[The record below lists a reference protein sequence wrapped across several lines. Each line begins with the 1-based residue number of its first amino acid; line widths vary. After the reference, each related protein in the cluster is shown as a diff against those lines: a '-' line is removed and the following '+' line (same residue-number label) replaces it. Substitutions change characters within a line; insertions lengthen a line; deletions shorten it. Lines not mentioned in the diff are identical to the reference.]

1 MRIDD
6 RPPDRPASV
15 IKFLAYLP
23 QPLLLSALRGSD
35 PPRNTAAPVVT
46 YCLALFPRPEH
57 LTVVR
62 SLRNL
67 VRFLVAVQL
76 LPALESGEETLVGG
90 QAVLE
95 GVMMRSPHAWAI
107 ACRKPSGEV
116 VTLSEPLDRPSEK
129 HKWMAWPIVR
139 GVMTLGYA
147 MSLGYRALRFSANV
161 AIEEV
166 MKDDEKNNVD
176 TGNSRVETGN
186 SHVATGASPVP
197 AKRSETEPSTAV
209 LAKADS
215 SQQNSREKAA
225 TISGWLAAGNVILSL
240 AFFIFMYKYLP
251 LLAATELKKA
261 NPAFGGQIVFN
272 LVDGAVR
279 LILFLLFIWG
289 VSLFP
294 DIRRVYQYHGAE
306 HKTVFAFENGDPL
319 STAAVQKYST
329 FHPRCGTSFLM
340 TVMLISI
347 GFYMLIPFTTFW
359 ARFASRLALLPVI
372 AGVSYEIIRFAAK
385 HRGSLF
391 ALMTAPGLWLQR
403 ITTQPPSD
411 EMAQCAIT
419 ALDHAM
425 ALEKERGGELVIA

>member
-1 MRIDD
+1 
-6 RPPDRPASV
+6 
-15 IKFLAYLP
+15 
-23 QPLLLSALRGSD
+23 
-35 PPRNTAAPVVT
+35 
-46 YCLALFPRPEH
+46 
-57 LTVVR
+57 VR
-62 SLRNL
+62 FLRNL

-116 VTLSEPLDRPSEK
+116 VTMGEPLERPSEK

-161 AIEEV
+161 AIEDV
-166 MKDDEKNNVD
+166 MQTEN
-176 TGNSRVETGN
+176 TA
-186 SHVATGASPVP
+186 VATAASSP
-197 AKRSETEPSTAV
+197 APKAALSLSNGQSDAESLPAALTRSET
-209 LAKADS
+209 
-215 SQQNSREKAA
+215 REKAA
-225 TISGWLAAGNVILSL
+225 AFSGWLAAANVVISL

-261 NPAFGGQIVFN
+261 NPALGGQIVFN
-272 LVDGAVR
+272 LVDGAIR

-319 STAAVQKYST
+319 ETAVVQKYST

-347 GFYMLIPFTTFW
+347 GFYMLVPFTTFW
-359 ARFASRLALLPVI
+359 ARFASRIVLLPII

-419 ALDHAM
+419 ALDQAI
-425 ALEKERGGELVIA
+425 ALEKDHGGELVIA

>member
-1 MRIDD
+1 MI
-6 RPPDRPASV
+6 
-15 IKFLAYLP
+15 
-23 QPLLLSALRGSD
+23 
-35 PPRNTAAPVVT
+35 
-46 YCLALFPRPEH
+46 
-57 LTVVR
+57 
-62 SLRNL
+62 
-67 VRFLVAVQL
+67 AVQL

-116 VTLSEPLDRPSEK
+116 VTISEPLERPSEK
-129 HKWMAWPIVR
+129 HKWMAWPIIR

-147 MSLGYRALRFSANV
+147 MNLGYRALRFSANV
-161 AIEEV
+161 AIEDLMQNES
-166 MKDDEKNNVD
+166 N
-176 TGNSRVETGN
+176 
-186 SHVATGASPVP
+186 HVATAASAVP
-197 AKRSETEPSTAV
+197 PKRSEAESAPARAS
-209 LAKADS
+209 K
-215 SQQNSREKAA
+215 SQTREKAA
-225 TISGWLAAGNVILSL
+225 ALSGWLATVNIVISL
-240 AFFIFMYKYLP
+240 AFFIFMYKYIP
-251 LLAATELKKA
+251 LLAATELKKLD
-261 NPAFGGQIVFN
+261 PALGGRIMFN

-279 LILFLLFIWG
+279 LTLFLLFIWG
-289 VSLFP
+289 VSLWK
-294 DIRRVYQYHGAE
+294 DIRRVYEYHGAE

-319 STAAVQKYST
+319 ETAEVQKYST

-347 GFYMLIPFTTFW
+347 GFYMLVPFTTFW
-359 ARFASRLALLPVI
+359 ARFASRIVLLPVI

-403 ITTQPPSD
+403 ITTKPPSD
-411 EMAQCAIT
+411 DQAQCAIV

>member
-1 MRIDD
+1 
-6 RPPDRPASV
+6 V
-15 IKFLAYLP
+15 
-23 QPLLLSALRGSD
+23 
-35 PPRNTAAPVVT
+35 
-46 YCLALFPRPEH
+46 H
-57 LTVVR
+57 

-67 VRFLVAVQL
+67 ARFLVAVQL

-116 VTLSEPLDRPSEK
+116 VTMSQPLARPSEK
-129 HKWMAWPIVR
+129 HKWMAWPILR

-161 AIEEV
+161 AIEDV
-166 MKDDEKNNVD
+166 MQADAAADL
-176 TGNSRVETGN
+176 VET
-186 SHVATGASPVP
+186 AALRQAP
-197 AKRSETEPSTAV
+197 EPSAAES
-209 LAKADS
+209 AKS
-215 SQQNSREKAA
+215 KSREKAA
-225 TISGWLAAGNVILSL
+225 TISGWLAAVNVIISL
-240 AFFIFMYKYLP
+240 AFFIVMYKLVP
-251 LLAATELKKA
+251 LLATNELKKW
-261 NPAFGGQIVFN
+261 NPALGGQIMFN
-272 LVDGAVR
+272 LVDGIIR
-279 LILFLLFIWG
+279 LLLFLLFIWG

-319 STAAVQKYST
+319 ETGAVQKYST
-329 FHPRCGTSFLM
+329 YHPRCGTSFLM

-347 GFYMLIPFTTFW
+347 VFYMLFPVTTLW
-359 ARFASRLALLPVI
+359 ARFAVRIALLPVI

-411 EMAQCAIT
+411 EQAQCAIA
-419 ALDHAM
+419 ALEQAM
-425 ALEKERGGELVIA
+425 ALEKQNGGQLVIA

>member
-1 MRIDD
+1 
-6 RPPDRPASV
+6 
-15 IKFLAYLP
+15 
-23 QPLLLSALRGSD
+23 
-35 PPRNTAAPVVT
+35 
-46 YCLALFPRPEH
+46 
-57 LTVVR
+57 
-62 SLRNL
+62 
-67 VRFLVAVQL
+67 
-76 LPALESGEETLVGG
+76 ALESGEETLVGG

-116 VTLSEPLDRPSEK
+116 VTMREPLKRPSEK

-161 AIEEV
+161 AIEDV
-166 MKDDEKNNVD
+166 MQSEKADE
-176 TGNSRVETGN
+176 ET
-186 SHVATGASPVP
+186 AASAVP
-197 AKRSETEPSTAV
+197 AERSMVEQPPTTDSTKTQA
-209 LAKADS
+209 
-215 SQQNSREKAA
+215 REKAA
-225 TISGWLAAGNVILSL
+225 AISGWLAAVNVVISL

-251 LLAATELKKA
+251 LVAATELKKVD
-261 NPAFGGQIVFN
+261 PALGGQIVFN
-272 LVDGAVR
+272 LIDGAVR

-289 VSLFP
+289 VSLFA
-294 DIRRVYQYHGAE
+294 DIRRVYEYHGAE

-319 STAAVQKYST
+319 STAAVQEYST

-347 GFYMLIPFTTFW
+347 GFYMLVPFTSFW
-359 ARFASRLALLPVI
+359 ARFAARIALLPVI

-403 ITTQPPSD
+403 ITTKPPSD
-411 EMAQCAIT
+411 EQAQCAIV
-419 ALDHAM
+419 ALDQAM
-425 ALEKERGGELVIA
+425 ALEKEHGGELVIA

>member
-1 MRIDD
+1 M
-6 RPPDRPASV
+6 
-15 IKFLAYLP
+15 
-23 QPLLLSALRGSD
+23 
-35 PPRNTAAPVVT
+35 
-46 YCLALFPRPEH
+46 H
-57 LTVVR
+57 

-67 VRFLVAVQL
+67 ARFLVAVQL

-116 VTLSEPLDRPSEK
+116 VTMSQPLARPSEK
-129 HKWMAWPIVR
+129 HKWMAWPILR

-161 AIEEV
+161 AIEDV
-166 MKDDEKNNVD
+166 MQADAAADL
-176 TGNSRVETGN
+176 VET
-186 SHVATGASPVP
+186 AALRQAP
-197 AKRSETEPSTAV
+197 EPSAAES
-209 LAKADS
+209 AKS
-215 SQQNSREKAA
+215 KSREKAA
-225 TISGWLAAGNVILSL
+225 TISGWLAAVNVIISL
-240 AFFIFMYKYLP
+240 AFFIVMYKLVP
-251 LLAATELKKA
+251 LLATNELKKW
-261 NPAFGGQIVFN
+261 NPALGGQIMFN
-272 LVDGAVR
+272 LVDGIIR
-279 LILFLLFIWG
+279 LLLFLLFIWG

-319 STAAVQKYST
+319 ETGAVQKYST
-329 FHPRCGTSFLM
+329 YHPRCGTSFLM

-347 GFYMLIPFTTFW
+347 VFYMLFPVTTLW
-359 ARFASRLALLPVI
+359 ARFAVRIALLPVI

-411 EMAQCAIT
+411 EQAQCAIA
-419 ALDHAM
+419 ALEQAM
-425 ALEKERGGELVIA
+425 ALEKQNGGQLVIA